1 MNTNARP
8 VYVVVKALCLFVVL
22 DVVYGLVMP
31 PVADVSVYNFVV
43 PGLARMPFGVGNDS
57 YTVTMDDVDTMFASH
72 EISAERMPDE
82 IRVALIGDSTVRGD
96 SLPSADTLAGQL
108 NRLSL
113 QCGDKK
119 VKAYNLGYPHPSI
132 IKDLIFFEETIQR
145 QPDAII
151 WFITLN
157 TLMNQYRLNPF
168 LTANR
173 VRAVQMMDTY
183 DIPIGFRKSL
193 SEQETGFYEKTLV
206 GQRSYLARWLKL
218 QALGLVWSATG
229 DDIHSSVNYV
239 ESVPRDVKKAS
250 DYRGLGPGTDLRG
263 SLLLGA
269 FAAGYDLAGE
279 TLVLLVNEPI
289 FVADGMNS
297 ESRYNNLYPRWAYQ
311 QYRELL
317 SDEVNNLPW
326 SYLDSWDVIPP
337 EYFTDSPLHLS
348 AEGERLFA
356 EQISPALLS
365 MVCP

>member
-1 MNTNARP
+1 MNTNVRP
-8 VYVVVKALCLFVVL
+8 LYVVVKALSLFVVIN
-22 DVVYGLVMP
+22 VVYGLVMP
-31 PVADVSVYNFVV
+31 PVAGVSVYNVFV
-43 PGLARMPFGVGNDS
+43 PGLARMPFGFGNDS
-57 YTVTMDDVDTMFASH
+57 FTVTMDDVDAMFASH
-72 EISAERMPDE
+72 EISAEKRPDE

-96 SLPSADTLAGQL
+96 SLPPGDTLAGQL
-108 NRLSL
+108 NRLGL

-119 VKAYNLGYPHPSI
+119 IKAYNLGYPHPSI
-132 IKDLIFFEETIQR
+132 VKDLIFFDETMQR

-168 LTANR
+168 LTGNR
-173 VRAVQMMDTY
+173 ERAAQIMDTY
-183 DIPIGFRKSL
+183 DIPFGPRKML

-206 GQRSYLARWLKL
+206 GQRSFLARWLKL

-229 DDIHSSVNYV
+229 DDTHVPSNQANT
-239 ESVPRDVKKAS
+239 VPRDLKKAD
-250 DYRGLGPGTDLRG
+250 DYRGLKPGANLRS

-279 TLVLLVNEPI
+279 TPVLLVNEPI

-297 ESRYNNLYPRWAYQ
+297 EVRYNNLYPRWAYQ
-311 QYRELL
+311 QYRGLL
-317 SDEVNNLPW
+317 SDEVKNIPW
-326 SYLDSWDVIPP
+326 NYLDSWDAIPP
-337 EYFTDSPLHLS
+337 EHFTDNPLHLS

-356 EQISPALLS
+356 GRIAPTLLA